1 MIHRLQFSSEAEWLQ
16 HRDRIGGSECSAII
30 GMNPYMTNIEL
41 WQIKTG
47 RIQPEDISDK
57 PYVRYGHQAEPLL
70 RELFKL
76 DFPEYRVEYYPNNM
90 ILNEEMPWAHASLD
104 GELVD
109 PDGRRGILEIKTT
122 NILQSMQREKWN
134 DGIPNNYYCQILHY
148 LMVTGYTFVILKAQL
163 KSEWQGE
170 IRISTKHYKIE
181 RKDVED
187 DINYLRR
194 MERDFWDCVQR
205 DRRPD
210 LILPEI

>member
-1 MIHRLQFSSEAEWLQ
+1 MIKRLQFSTEAEWLQ

-134 DGIPNNYYCQILHY
+134 DGIPDNYYCQILHY
-148 LMVTGYTFVILKAQL
+148 LMVTGYSFVILKAQL

-170 IRISTKHYKIE
+170 IRLATKHYKIE

-194 MERDFWDCVQR
+194 MERDFWDCVKR
-205 DRRPD
+205 DCRPD

>member
-1 MIHRLQFSSEAEWLQ
+1 MIKRLQFSTEAEWLQ

-134 DGIPNNYYCQILHY
+134 DGIPDNYYCQILHY
-148 LMVTGYTFVILKAQL
+148 LMVTGYSFVILKAQL

-170 IRISTKHYKIE
+170 IRLATKHYKIE

-194 MERDFWDCVQR
+194 MERDFWDCVKR

>member
-122 NILQSMQREKWN
+122 NILQSMQKEKWN
-134 DGIPNNYYCQILHY
+134 DGIPDNYYCQILHY
-148 LMVTGYTFVILKAQL
+148 LMVTGYSFVILKAQL
-163 KSEWQGE
+163 KSERQGE
-170 IRISTKHYKIE
+170 IRLATKHYKIE

-194 MERDFWDCVQR
+194 MERDFWDCVKR

>member
-1 MIHRLQFSSEAEWLQ
+1 MIKRLQFSTEAEWLQ

-90 ILNEEMPWAHASLD
+90 ILNDGMPWAHASLD

-109 PDGRRGILEIKTT
+109 QDGRRGILEIKTT

-134 DGIPNNYYCQILHY
+134 DGIPDNYYCQILHY
-148 LMVTGYTFVILKAQL
+148 LMVTGYSFVILKAQL

-170 IRISTKHYKIE
+170 IRLATKHYKIE

-194 MERDFWDCVQR
+194 MERDFWDCVKR